1 MFRTYISALIMFV
14 ASATTLNAATY
25 NVFGSFSG
33 GQLGFVKFD
42 FSVTGDFSTDIPETD
57 TGLIINSIT
66 STVVGGDPFPIE
78 GGYGFRYYSTGDSLV
93 FGGRKSGVTGISG
106 LDTDFGL
113 LIRDLSAK
121 PWISDLVDSLDSESG
136 YAFPNTDTF
145 TVTLAPVPLPAG
157 LPLLLSG
164 LVGMAGLRMRKKKV
178 TKA

>member
-14 ASATTLNAATY
+14 ASATTLSAATY

-66 STVVGGDPFPIE
+66 STVVGGDPFPVE
-78 GGYGFRYYSTGDSLV
+78 GGYGFRYYSTGDTLV
-93 FGGRKSGVTGISG
+93 FGGRATEVGGVSSGH
-106 LDTDFGL
+106 TDFRL

-121 PWISDLVDSLDSESG
+121 PWISNLVDSLDSESG
-136 YAFPNTDTF
+136 LADLNTGTV

-164 LVGMAGLRMRKKKV
+164 LVGMAGLRMRKRKV

>member
-14 ASATTLNAATY
+14 ASATTLSAATY

-66 STVVGGDPFPIE
+66 STVVGGDPFPVG
-78 GGYGFRYYSTGDSLV
+78 GGYGFRYYSTQDMLV
-93 FGGRKSGVTGISG
+93 FGGRASGVGGISSPY
-106 LDTDFGL
+106 TDFGL
-113 LIRDLSAK
+113 LIEDLSAK
-121 PWISDLVDSLDSESG
+121 PWISKVVDSLDSESG
-136 YAFPNTDTF
+136 NAFPNIDTG

-164 LVGMAGLRMRKKKV
+164 LVGMAGLRMRKRKV
-178 TKA
+178 TKS